1 MQIDQLSR
9 LKAWFDTYTRS
20 FLTGEA
26 HKDSALV
33 LKIEHTE
40 RVCNNICHL
49 GRSLDLTD
57 GHMRIAEAIGLFHDI
72 GRFVQYRRYRT
83 FNDRKSANHA
93 ALGVDVLNET
103 SVLDSLFIDE
113 KATIIEAVRFH
124 NAPALPGNKP
134 QESTVFMRL
143 IRDADKLDIW
153 KVFADYYRSH
163 QRPEPAIV
171 QHLPDLPTW
180 EADIVNALTEKRM
193 AKFQDMKSL
202 NDFKLLQLS
211 WVFDLHFSETFI
223 QAKKR
228 GDLAT
233 IAQSLPDDRA
243 VRLATASVMEQLAQ
257 MGKPDPGT
265 GPRACPDQMRK
276 ESRPGGPG
284 F

>member
-1 MQIDQLSR
+1 MQIDQL
-9 LKAWFDTYTRS
+9 
-20 FLTGEA
+20 
-26 HKDSALV
+26 
-33 LKIEHTE
+33 
-40 RVCNNICHL
+40 
-49 GRSLDLTD
+49 
-57 GHMRIAEAIGLFHDI
+57 
-72 GRFVQYRRYRT
+72 
-83 FNDRKSANHA
+83 
-93 ALGVDVLNET
+93 
-103 SVLDSLFIDE
+103 
-113 KATIIEAVRFH
+113 
-124 NAPALPGNKP
+124 
-134 QESTVFMRL
+134 
-143 IRDADKLDIW
+143 
-153 KVFADYYRSH
+153 
-163 QRPEPAIV
+163 
-171 QHLPDLPTW
+171 
-180 EADIVNALTEKRM
+180 
-193 AKFQDMKSL
+193 SL